1 MVTKPRGT
9 KDNYGINYANYQE
22 MVALIINRF
31 QKYNFHAF
39 ATPIFESEALFTSSV
54 GESSDIVNKEMYR
67 FSDRKNRSL
76 VLRPE
81 GTAPIVRALIENKL
95 YLPQFLPLKIYYHGP
110 MFRYE
115 RPQVGRSRQFEQI
128 GVEVFGQGSL
138 YQDLEI
144 MRLIKDLTDT
154 FNLSQEVIL
163 DINYLIT
170 GEKREHYIVELKKNL
185 THMDDLCELCQIRL
199 QKNPL
204 RVLDCKEDCHK
215 FKNLPQMT
223 AYLNQTEK
231 AYWNRFQKGLD
242 EIGLKWTINPRLV
255 RGLDYYTGLIFELK
269 TVHPLLKSQSTFLAG
284 GRYNHLVENL
294 GGPAL
299 EAIGFAIGAD
309 RLFELIQNSDKK
321 IFSEPAVDFY
331 LWAPENSS
339 WQEVDQLM
347 TGLRNGNFAV
357 ATDFTSKDLKR
368 AYRKAEQ
375 LKAKNILLV
384 HPQKTPTVVEWKSNR
399 KNHGTYQ
406 IFEFLTKLTAK
417 GNK

>member
-31 QKYNFHAF
+31 RKYNFHAF
-39 ATPIFESEALFTSSV
+39 STPIFESEALFTTSV
-54 GESSDIVNKEMYR
+54 GETSDIVNKEMYR
-67 FSDRKNRSL
+67 FNDRKNRSL

-95 YLPQFLPLKIYYHGP
+95 YLPPLLPLKIYYYGP

-115 RPQVGRSRQFEQI
+115 RPQVGRSRQFEQLGI
-128 GVEVFGQGSL
+128 EVFGRESL

-154 FNLSQEVIL
+154 FNLSHEVIL
-163 DINYLIT
+163 DINYLIS
-170 GEKREHYIVELKKNL
+170 GEKREHYIAELKKNL
-185 THMDDLCELCQIRL
+185 TGIEDLCDLCQIRL

-215 FKNLPQMT
+215 FKDLPKMT
-223 AYLNQTEK
+223 AYLNPTETG
-231 AYWNRFQKGLD
+231 YWNKFQKGLE
-242 EIGLKWTINPRLV
+242 EIGLRWAINPRLV

-269 TVHPLLKSQSTFLAG
+269 TTHPVLKSQSTFLAG

-299 EAIGFAIGAD
+299 EAIGFAIGAE
-309 RLFELIQNSDKK
+309 RLFELVQISNKK
-321 IFSEPAVDFY
+321 IFSEPVVDFY
-331 LWAPENSS
+331 LWAPENSD
-339 WQEVDQLM
+339 WRAVDQLM
-347 TGLRNGNFAV
+347 SGLRNENFTV

-375 LKAKNILLV
+375 LRAKNILLV
-384 HPQKTPTVVEWKSNR
+384 NGTETPTTIEWKSNR
-399 KNHGTYQ
+399 KHHGTYQ
-406 IFEFLTKLTAK
+406 ILEFLTKLTAK